1 MNALS
6 RMPQRSWD
14 LLGDFDHVVNGFFD
28 PVRATTSRNATTST
42 LLPPLDIVETTTAYE
57 ILVDLP
63 GVNKEDLNVSVKED
77 VLSIEA
83 NTVNSSE
90 VKEGETV
97 IKSERRT
104 GKYLRTL
111 RLGKAV
117 DESKIAAEYANGVLK
132 LTLPKAEEAV
142 SRKIT
147 VDVH

>member
-1 MNALS
+1 MNALT
-6 RMPQRSWD
+6 RMPQRGWD
-14 LLGDFDHVVNGFFD
+14 LLGDFDHIVNGFFD
-28 PVRATTSRNATTST
+28 PVRATNLRNTSPSPWVPA
-42 LLPPLDIVETTTAYE
+42 LDIVETTASYE

-63 GVNKEDLNVSVKED
+63 GVNKEDLNISVKED
-77 VLSIEA
+77 VLTIEA
-83 NTVNSSE
+83 NTVTNSD

-97 IKSERRT
+97 IKSERRS
-104 GKYLRTL
+104 GHYLRTL

-142 SRKIT
+142 SRVIS